1 MPPSYLV
8 DLYYNDFDKNA
19 RELSAKNVK
28 MTKQSTLS
36 ALFGKIVL
44 SKDLRQFTEVPYFI
58 IRSVCICDRNQMLPL
73 GGMIK
78 NVDSDSCF

>member
-8 DLYYNDFDKNA
+8 NLYYNDFDKNA

-28 MTKQSTLS
+28 MTKQDTLS

-58 IRSVCICDRNQMLPL
+58 IRPVCIRDWDQVLPL
-73 GGMIK
+73 GRMIK
-78 NVDSDSCF
+78 DIDSDTRY

>member
-8 DLYYNDFDKNA
+8 NLYYNDFDKNA

-44 SKDLRQFTEVPYFI
+44 SKDLRQFTEVPNFI
-58 IRSVCICDRNQMLPL
+58 IRPVCIRDWDQVLPL
-73 GGMIK
+73 RRMIK
-78 NVDSDSCF
+78 DIDSDSRY